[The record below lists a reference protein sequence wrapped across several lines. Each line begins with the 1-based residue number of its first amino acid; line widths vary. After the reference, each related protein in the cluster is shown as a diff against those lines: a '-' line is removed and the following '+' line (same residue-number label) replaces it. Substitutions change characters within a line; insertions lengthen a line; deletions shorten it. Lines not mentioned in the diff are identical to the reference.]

1 MQPYNPAVL
10 RFLVKHAWIGLL
22 VGLILVLIPNSFLR
36 TWLPVSGELP
46 TPTTPPTPDALEVNY
61 QAGLQ
66 LATTDPLQALS
77 MLQDMAFSG
86 RPEAESARTLAQA
99 IQAGRL
105 ADDPAYLLTVS
116 GQALAAINEWKLA
129 QQALLHA
136 VQLNPDY
143 AEAWAYLGEAQQQ
156 NGEDGYPALKRALD
170 LNPESLSTILFTA
183 LYWQRQ
189 QNYMKAELLYSRAA
203 MMDPQ
208 NASIQVQWGQNALL
222 AGHVNEARS
231 HFETAANL
239 SPEDMVIWSY
249 VAQYCVDADLYVE
262 ELGLPAALKVLKQNP
277 RDAQALVLAGRAYL
291 ATGNQV
297 TAGVFLKQAIELD
310 TDYMPAHYYYAL
322 LLLTINEDSQA
333 VLHLNKVIELAPGS
347 EEAKR
352 AAELIVQ
359 YSH

>member
-1 MQPYNPAVL
+1 MRPYNLAMP
-10 RFLVKHAWIGLL
+10 RFLLKHAWIGLL

-36 TWLPVSGELP
+36 AWLPVSGHLP
-46 TPTTPPTPDALEVNY
+46 TPTMLPTLDPLKANY
-61 QAGLQ
+61 QAGLR
-66 LATTDPLQALS
+66 LAATDPLQALP

-86 RPEAESARTLAQA
+86 RPEAEPARALAQA

-105 ADDPAYLLTVS
+105 ADDPTYLLTVS
-116 GQALAAINEWKLA
+116 GQALASIDEWKLA

-170 LNPESLSTILFTA
+170 LNPESLSALLFTG

-189 QNYMKAELLYSRAA
+189 QNYMRADLLYSRAA
-203 MMDPQ
+203 QMEPQ

-222 AGHVNEARS
+222 AGDVNEARS
-231 HFETAANL
+231 HFETAADL
-239 SPEDMVIWSY
+239 SPVDMQIWSY
-249 VAQYCVDADLYVE
+249 VAQYSIDADVYVE

-277 RDAQALVLAGRAYL
+277 QDAQALVLAGRAYL
-291 ATGNQV
+291 ATENQV
-297 TAGVFLKQAIELD
+297 TAGVFLKQAIDLHP
-310 TDYMPAHYYYAL
+310 DYMLAHYYYAL

-347 EEAKR
+347 QEANR